1 MFPNVR
7 LLVLALL
14 ASIVALSF
22 EFGVFA
28 AFRVNHEPLSRLP
41 ADTTTLQ
48 LVADESPAPARAWVG
63 PIGSGA
69 QPSEVEIGA
78 PADAPAVTPLSRQ
91 AIDPPNP
98 VSMGV
103 VNPEKT
109 SQGTQQGAPAP
120 IASAT
125 VTASP
130 AAPPVPGQQTQQRT
144 AVKAPPPQ
152 SKAAET
158 QAARSAAERNQDT
171 AGQDSKPAKP
181 AVVLAIAAI
190 APSQMQPLAD
200 ERPAEVTAKV
210 PEAATPEEQV
220 TPQVDRTVGQRPLRK
235 IARKPDQR
243 QRIAVR
249 RRPIRKVP
257 AASIAQFGGEN
268 PSFHAPVF
276 QSAPGGHDKTEAHHR
291 TAQKTARNS
300 NPDSPFAGPT
310 AP

>member
-48 LVADESPAPARAWVG
+48 LVADESPAPARAWVA

-69 QPSEVEIGA
+69 QPSEVEIG
-78 PADAPAVTPLSRQ
+78 APAVTPLSRQ

-109 SQGTQQGAPAP
+109 SQGARQGAPAP

-125 VTASP
+125 AAASP
-130 AAPPVPGQQTQQRT
+130 APPAVPGQQTEQRT
-144 AVKAPPPQ
+144 AVEAQPPQ
-152 SKAAET
+152 PKAAET
-158 QAARSAAERNQDT
+158 QAARSAAELNQDT
-171 AGQDSKPAKP
+171 AGQNSAPAKAA
-181 AVVLAIAAI
+181 AVPAIAAI

-235 IARKPDQR
+235 IARNPDQR

-249 RRPIRKVP
+249 RRSRKVP
-257 AASIAQFGGEN
+257 EPSIAQFGGEN
-268 PSFHAPVF
+268 SSFQAPVF
-276 QSAPGGHDKTEAHHR
+276 QSAPGSHDKTEARHR
-291 TAQKTARNS
+291 TAQKTARNT
-300 NPDSPFAGPT
+300 NPDSPFAGPSS
-310 AP
+310 P

>member
-48 LVADESPAPARAWVG
+48 LVADESPAPAGAWVA

-69 QPSEVEIGA
+69 QPSEAEIGA
-78 PADAPAVTPLSRQ
+78 PADAPAVTPLGRQ
-91 AIDPPNP
+91 SIAPPNP

-103 VNPEKT
+103 VNREKT
-109 SQGTQQGAPAP
+109 SQGAQQGAPAP
-120 IASAT
+120 TASAT
-125 VTASP
+125 AAAS
-130 AAPPVPGQQTQQRT
+130 PPVPAQQTQQRT
-144 AVKAPPPQ
+144 AVEAQPPQ
-152 SKAAET
+152 PKAAET
-158 QAARSAAERNQDT
+158 QAARSAAELNQDT
-171 AGQDSKPAKP
+171 AGQNSEPAKP
-181 AVVLAIAAI
+181 AVVQAIAAI
-190 APSQMQPLAD
+190 ARSQMQPLAD

-220 TPQVDRTVGQRPLRK
+220 TPQVDRTVGQRPLRR

-257 AASIAQFGGEN
+257 APSIAQFGGEN
-268 PSFHAPVF
+268 PSFQAPVF
-276 QSAPGGHDKTEAHHR
+276 QSAPAGHDKTEARHR
-291 TAQKTARNS
+291 TAQKTARNT